1 MNFGATML
9 LAVLSG
15 FAASLAAPWIY
26 RIAHGATGWLLAVL
40 PFGLM
45 IYFGSFLA
53 AIAAGEVF
61 VFSYDWVPSL
71 GIRLSFFIDGLSA
84 LFALLISGVG
94 ALVLI
99 YSGGYLAGHPHE
111 GRFYSYIL
119 MFMASMLGLVLA
131 DNVIALYVFWE
142 LTSISSYFLIG
153 FEHNR
158 DSARAAALQAVL
170 VTGSGGLALLAG
182 MLLLGHT
189 GGSLEIS
196 TLLRNG
202 ELVRT
207 EPLYLP
213 ILLLVLAGAFTKS
226 AQVPFHFWLPAA
238 MEAPT
243 PVSAYLHSATM
254 VKAGVYLLARLS
266 PVLGGTE
273 LWLYTLS
280 TAGAVTMVTG
290 AYLALR
296 QTDLKRILAYLTVS
310 ALGMLI
316 LFLGIGTTQAIAA
329 AIVFLL
335 AHALYKGALFLVA
348 GIIDHETGTRDVN
361 KLGGLR
367 SAMPMTA
374 TAAVMAA
381 LSLAA
386 LPPTFGFVG
395 KEMLLEA
402 SLAANE
408 AGLII
413 TIALVLASSIYV
425 ATAGIIA
432 VQPFFG
438 KKLPTPEQPHEAPLN
453 LWLAP
458 GLLALLGIVFAVMPS
473 LVEDSLLRPAVEAI
487 AREPV
492 ELDLALWHGL
502 NAPLVLSALSLF
514 CGLGLYAGRKPVL
527 DVLTRLQITS
537 TWGPQHWW
545 SLLLAGLNAL
555 AQRQTRV
562 LQSGYLR
569 YYLMIIIVTAL
580 ALAGS
585 KLFLGTGSP
594 SFTPNFDARFYE
606 WVLAGLILLAAL
618 AAVVIRSRLGA
629 VAALGVAGY
638 GVALIFVFFGAP
650 DLAMTQFMIETLTV
664 ILFVLVFYHLPRAT
678 ILADRFGVARDAIL
692 ALSLG
697 GLITTIVLIGSGI
710 QLYPKISEYFVES
723 SLPLGHGRN
732 VVNVILVDF
741 RAFDTLGEITVLA
754 VAGIGVYA
762 LLKLKLG
769 KKMRQ

>member
-1 MNFGATML
+1 MNLEATML

-45 IYFGSFLA
+45 IYFGSFLTA
-53 AIAAGEVF
+53 VAAGEVF

-84 LFALLISGVG
+84 LFALLISGIG
-94 ALVLI
+94 ALILV
-99 YSGGYLAGHPHE
+99 YSGAYLAGHPHLA
-111 GRFYSYIL
+111 RFYAYML

-153 FEHNR
+153 FDHDREA
-158 DSARAAALQAVL
+158 ARAAGLQAVL
-170 VTGSGGLALLAG
+170 VTGAGGLALLAG
-182 MLLLGHT
+182 MLLLGQA
-189 GGSLEIS
+189 GGSLELS
-196 TLLRNG
+196 TLLTSG
-202 ELVRT
+202 ELVRGDA
-207 EPLYLP
+207 LYLP

-254 VKAGVYLLARLS
+254 VKAGVYLLARLA

-273 LWLYTLS
+273 AWLYTLS
-280 TAGAVTMVTG
+280 AVGGVTMVTG

-296 QTDLKRILAYLTVS
+296 ETDLKRILAYLTVS

-316 LFLGIGTTQAIAA
+316 LFLGVGTTQAVAA

-348 GIIDHETGTRDVN
+348 GIIDHETGTREVDQ
-361 KLGGLR
+361 LGGMR
-367 SAMPMTA
+367 SAMPVTA
-374 TAAVMAA
+374 SAAVMAA
-381 LSLAA
+381 LALAA
-386 LPPTFGFVG
+386 LPPTFGFIG

-402 SLAANE
+402 SLKSNQ
-408 AGLII
+408 AGLIV
-413 TIALVLASSIYV
+413 TIALAFASTIYV
-425 ATAGIIA
+425 ATAGVIA
-432 VQPFFG
+432 IRPFFG
-438 KKLPTPEQPHEAPLN
+438 QKLRTPTPPHEAAPS
-453 LWLAP
+453 LWLGPA
-458 GLLALLGIVFAVMPS
+458 LLAVLGILFALVPAR
-473 LVEDSLLRPAVEAI
+473 VEDSLLRPAAEAI
-487 AREPV
+487 ARERV

-502 NAPLVLSALSLF
+502 NAPLILSALSLL
-514 CGLGLYAGRKPVL
+514 CGLAIYASWKPVL
-527 DVLTRLQITS
+527 DGLRRLQVS
-537 TWGPQHWW
+537 SPWGPQYWW

-555 AQRQTRV
+555 AQRQTQL

-569 YYLMIIIVTAL
+569 YYLLIIIATTVG
-580 ALAGS
+580 LAGG
-585 KLFLGTGSP
+585 KLFGGIDPRSITVD
-594 SFTPNFDARFYE
+594 FDARLYE
-606 WVLAGLILLAAL
+606 GVLAALILLAAL
-618 AAVVIRSRLGA
+618 AAVLFRSRLA
-629 VAALGVAGY
+629 AAAALGVVGY
-638 GVALIFVFFGAP
+638 GVALIFIFFGAP

-664 ILFVLVFYHLPRAT
+664 ILFVLVFYHLPRFAVLSER
-678 ILADRFGVARDAIL
+678 LAIARDAIL

>member
-1 MNFGATML
+1 
-9 LAVLSG
+9 
-15 FAASLAAPWIY
+15 
-26 RIAHGATGWLLAVL
+26 
-40 PFGLM
+40 
-45 IYFGSFLA
+45 
-53 AIAAGEVF
+53 
-61 VFSYDWVPSL
+61 
-71 GIRLSFFIDGLSA
+71 
-84 LFALLISGVG
+84 
-94 ALVLI
+94 
-99 YSGGYLAGHPHE
+99 
-111 GRFYSYIL
+111 
-119 MFMASMLGLVLA
+119 
-131 DNVIALYVFWE
+131 
-142 LTSISSYFLIG
+142 
-153 FEHNR
+153 
-158 DSARAAALQAVL
+158 
-170 VTGSGGLALLAG
+170 
-182 MLLLGHT
+182 
-189 GGSLEIS
+189 
-196 TLLRNG
+196 
-202 ELVRT
+202 
-207 EPLYLP
+207 
-213 ILLLVLAGAFTKS
+213 
-226 AQVPFHFWLPAA
+226 
-238 MEAPT
+238 
-243 PVSAYLHSATM
+243 
-254 VKAGVYLLARLS
+254 
-266 PVLGGTE
+266 
-273 LWLYTLS
+273 
-280 TAGAVTMVTG
+280 
-290 AYLALR
+290 
-296 QTDLKRILAYLTVS
+296 
-310 ALGMLI
+310 
-316 LFLGIGTTQAIAA
+316 
-329 AIVFLL
+329 
-335 AHALYKGALFLVA
+335 
-348 GIIDHETGTRDVN
+348 
-361 KLGGLR
+361 
-367 SAMPMTA
+367 MPMTA

-710 QLYPKISEYFVES
+710 QLYPKTSEYFVES

-769 KKMRQ
+769 KKMGQ